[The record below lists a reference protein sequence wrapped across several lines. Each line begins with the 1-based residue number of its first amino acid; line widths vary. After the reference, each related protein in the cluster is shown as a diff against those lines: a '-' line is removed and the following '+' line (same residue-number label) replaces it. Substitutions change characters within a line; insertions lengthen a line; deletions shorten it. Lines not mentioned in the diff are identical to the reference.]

1 MDDLISIIIPVYKVE
16 PYLRKCLDSVTAQTY
31 KNIEI
36 ILVDDG
42 SPDGCGAI
50 CDEYAAKDS
59 RCRVFHTEN
68 RGLSCA
74 RNYGISVSRGAWLMF
89 IDSDDWVEP
98 DFCSIPYEAAKRYGA
113 DLVMFRFNSFRNGE
127 LEEMP
132 CPDLPEGIVSKSD
145 AIDMVYYRGILNY
158 AWNKL
163 YKRELFNGVEYPAG
177 RTYEDVGTTYKLVL
191 ASKVT
196 ALVNKPLYNYV
207 IARPN
212 SITST
217 NTKANR
223 ADFMEMKDRQMQD
236 LIAWGH
242 PRYIID
248 EVTAG
253 SALSYLIR
261 VERSGKKINRN
272 GTFYKWRC
280 ANVRNARLAGR
291 GEKHVLSKKRLILLH
306 LFRISPAL
314 FGLACRVSRKKRTVQ
329 SNTANR

>member
-16 PYLRKCLDSVTAQTY
+16 PYLCKCLDSVTAQTY

-98 DFCSIPYEAAKRYGA
+98 DFCRVPYETAVRYGA
-113 DLVMFRFNSFRNGE
+113 DLVMFRFNSFKNGE
-127 LEEMP
+127 LEKLRD
-132 CPDLPEGIVSKSD
+132 PDLPEGIVGKGD
-145 AIDMVYYRGILNY
+145 AIDMIYYRGILNY

-163 YKRELFNGVEYPAG
+163 YKRELFEGIEYPAG
-177 RTYEDVGTTYKLVL
+177 KTYEDVGTTYKLVL

-196 ALVNKPLYNYV
+196 ALVNKLLYNYV
-207 IARPN
+207 TARPE

-291 GEKHVLSKKRLILLH
+291 GEKHILSEKQLILLQ

-314 FGLACRVSRKKRTVQ
+314 FGLACRVSGKKRTVQ
-329 SNTANR
+329 SNTENR